1 MLHFQIIEQLNI
13 FLKNYLNLQHL
24 PLKSSDK
31 ITFSIEGIYEAVN
44 YRRSDAIQVKTLH
57 WFDKFYLYVEVKF
70 SSDYSHK
77 FISLSVFQGE
87 ESDLRKNQLFRAE
100 WDDYDR
106 EDEMRPQPH
115 WHITRDKANYENFHS
130 LINSSDAQENSS
142 FELFQVSEMEVFDTK
157 KIHFA
162 MSANWQNKEYFAH
175 KIDDAQ
181 KIVDWCEGLL
191 EHIKYELSN

>member
-1 MLHFQIIEQLNI
+1 M
-13 FLKNYLNLQHL
+13 

-31 ITFSIEGIYEAVN
+31 ITFSIEGVYEAVN
-44 YRRSDAIQVKTLH
+44 YRRSDSIQVKTIH
-57 WFDKFYLYVEVKF
+57 WFDKFYLYVEVNF

-100 WDDYDR
+100 WDDYNR
-106 EDEMRPQPH
+106 ENEMRPQPH

-130 LINSSDAQENSS
+130 LINTSDIQENSS
-142 FELFQVSEMEVFDTK
+142 FELFQMSEMEVFDTK

-162 MSANWQNKEYFAH
+162 MSANWQNKEYYVH
-175 KIDDAQ
+175 KIDDAE
-181 KIVDWCEGLL
+181 KITDWLEGLL
-191 EHIKYELSN
+191 EHIKYELLN